1 MPCVRLYSAAAAPL
15 MRLPPPSRSPPSS
28 GHGVFR
34 QGSALVASTAAL
46 LERNGKLLT
55 ALPRRARCVRSATP
69 TPFLALFTLI
79 IRGNRYPGRVGDVVV
94 GRVAEISAD
103 RWKVDI
109 GSRQVRPWASRAA
122 IAPAAAFK
130 KAFSAHPAPAR
141 SWAISA
147 SPRSFSRAESS
158 AGAQRRTS
166 CRCAPSFLSTIWC
179 RYAARD
185 APPPGGLVTPRPPPS
200 PPGRGP
206 EGGGRWHGV
215 PAHPQPPLRQG
226 EPRRPPCGAPRV
238 TGAARQLV
246 NGQLEVVPADL
257 VPRLQQHMVSLPCG
271 VDAILGC
278 NGFIWLT
285 GAPPPAAS
293 SPGAGCAL
301 TTCRRQRRGLRRP
314 QRRGAPPCATGR
326 LPRSSSAASRLTPPA
341 RSRPRSATASH
352 SLPPRSTRCGAQR
365 CRRVALLQPGHRGT
379 SGRLRP
385 CLTPRNPTR
394 SWDALITPISIMAV
408 VRAAQ
413 RRGLTARVRVQRRRC
428 CLGGLVGNA
437 LH

>member
-185 APPPGGLVTPRPPPS
+185 APPPGGLVTPRPP
-200 PPGRGP
+200 R
-206 EGGGRWHGV
+206 
-215 PAHPQPPLRQG
+215 PLQ
-226 EPRRPPCGAPRV
+226 A
-238 TGAARQLV
+238 
-246 NGQLEVVPADL
+246 EVQKVADDG
-257 VPRLQQHMVSLPCG
+257 MVSLHTRSRLYGKVSRAARP
-271 VDAILGC
+271 AAHHASP
-278 NGFIWLT
+278 
-285 GAPPPAAS
+285 APPAS
-293 SPGAGCAL
+293 
-301 TTCRRQRRGLRRP
+301 
-314 QRRGAPPCATGR
+314 
-326 LPRSSSAASRLTPPA
+326 
-341 RSRPRSATASH
+341 
-352 SLPPRSTRCGAQR
+352 
-365 CRRVALLQPGHRGT
+365 
-379 SGRLRP
+379 
-385 CLTPRNPTR
+385 
-394 SWDALITPISIMAV
+394 W
-408 VRAAQ
+408 
-413 RRGLTARVRVQRRRC
+413 
-428 CLGGLVGNA
+428 
-437 LH
+437 